1 MIDPYAKTNAKLV
14 RKTLT
19 IYKRI
24 IMKDKKNFIIYTI
37 LVPLNRLINY
47 VLVPLIFSLIIQHLI
62 LHPGDWGYPL
72 ILLGVTLVLAFISAL
87 SANIGLKR
95 QFNHEEVMST
105 ELTEQAMS
113 KLLSHSDQ
121 FFANKKVGSLSGDV
135 MSFTRSIIV
144 FLDTLYLNASSI
156 LVNFVASLII
166 IGIMAPILLIPLGLV
181 TGLLVYQSVSA
192 LNHRRS
198 LRNKRKFHTSQLNGL
213 VADVI
218 GNNQIVRFFAT
229 RKNEVRKIITK
240 RKELEQIASDEID
253 IIMRESTIRQLTLF
267 SFQILTMLVCVFLF
281 SSNLLSLAALIFTV
295 TYLGRLASS
304 LYEVTP
310 IIRNLEQAFI
320 DAADITEILD
330 IVPEVKDIP
339 SASDLTVKGGAINF
353 NAIDFAYKDSDSDSV
368 IKSLSLSIA
377 AGERVGL
384 AGPSGGGKTTLSKLV
399 LRFADLQGGSIT
411 IDGQDISQVSQDSL
425 HRAIAYVPQEAYL
438 FHRSLRENI
447 AYGHPN
453 ATDKEIMAAVKQ
465 ANALEFIEKL
475 PKGLDTI
482 VGERGVKLSG
492 GQRQRIAIARA
503 ILKNAPILVLD
514 EATSALDSESE
525 KLIQEALVK
534 LMKGRTSIVIA
545 HRLSTI
551 AKLDRIVVLTDGEIA
566 EQGTHGDLLEA
577 KGTYARLWGHQ
588 SGGFIED

>member
-1 MIDPYAKTNAKLV
+1 M
-14 RKTLT
+14 
-19 IYKRI
+19 
-24 IMKDKKNFIIYTI
+24 
-37 LVPLNRLINY
+37 
-47 VLVPLIFSLIIQHLI
+47 
-62 LHPGDWGYPL
+62 
-72 ILLGVTLVLAFISAL
+72 
-87 SANIGLKR
+87 
-95 QFNHEEVMST
+95 
-105 ELTEQAMS
+105 
-113 KLLSHSDQ
+113 
-121 FFANKKVGSLSGDV
+121 
-135 MSFTRSIIV
+135 
-144 FLDTLYLNASSI
+144 
-156 LVNFVASLII
+156 
-166 IGIMAPILLIPLGLV
+166 
-181 TGLLVYQSVSA
+181 
-192 LNHRRS
+192 
-198 LRNKRKFHTSQLNGL
+198 
-213 VADVI
+213 
-218 GNNQIVRFFAT
+218 
-229 RKNEVRKIITK
+229 
-240 RKELEQIASDEID
+240 
-253 IIMRESTIRQLTLF
+253 
-267 SFQILTMLVCVFLF
+267 
-281 SSNLLSLAALIFTV
+281 LSLAALIFTV

-304 LYEVTP
+304 LFEITP

-330 IVPEVKDIP
+330 VTAEVKDIP
-339 SASDLTVKGGAINF
+339 RAAALKVNGGAIDF
-353 NAIDFAYKDSDSDSV
+353 NMIDFAYKDSESDSV

-447 AYGHPN
+447 AYGNPA
-453 ATDKEIMAAVKQ
+453 ATDEQIMAAVKQ
-465 ANALEFIEKL
+465 ANASEFIDKL

-503 ILKNAPILVLD
+503 ILKDAPILVLD

-525 KLIQEALVK
+525 KLIQEALIK

-551 AKLDRIVVLTDGEIA
+551 AKLDRIVVLANGEIA
-566 EQGTHGDLLEA
+566 EQGTHTELLEA

>member
-1 MIDPYAKTNAKLV
+1 MTDPYAKTNSKLV
-14 RKTLT
+14 KKTMA
-19 IYKRI
+19 IFKSAVMR
-24 IMKDKKNFIIYTI
+24 DKKSFAMYSTFIPI
-37 LVPLNRLINY
+37 NRLINY
-47 VLVPLIFSLIIQHLI
+47 VLVPLLFSLIIQHLI
-62 LHPGDWGYPL
+62 LQPGDWGYPL
-72 ILLGVTLVLAFISAL
+72 ILLGITLVLAVVSAK
-87 SANIGLKR
+87 SATVGLKR
-95 QFNHEEVMST
+95 LFTHEEIMST
-105 ELTEQAMS
+105 ELAEQAMN

-135 MSFTRSIIV
+135 IGFSRSIII
-144 FLDTLYLNASSI
+144 FFDSLYLNAGSI
-156 LVNFVASLII
+156 IVNFIASLII
-166 IGIMAPILLIPLGLV
+166 IAIMAPLLLIPLTIV
-181 TGLLVYQSVSA
+181 TGLLIYQSVTA
-192 LNHRRS
+192 LNHRRP
-198 LRNKRKFHTSQLNGL
+198 LRNARKFHTSQLTGI
-213 VADVI
+213 VADI
-218 GNNQIVRFFAT
+218 LGNNQIVRFFAT
-229 RKNEVRKIITK
+229 SKHEVLRVTKK
-240 RKELEQIASDEID
+240 RKEIEEIGNQEID
-253 IIMRESTIRQLTLF
+253 MILRESATRQLTLF
-267 SFQILTMLVCVFLF
+267 VFQILTMLACIFLF
-281 SSNLLSLAALIFTV
+281 TSNMLSLAALIFTV

-304 LYEVTP
+304 LFEITP

-330 IVPEVKDIP
+330 VTAEVKDIP
-339 SASDLTVKGGAINF
+339 RAAALKVNGGAIDF
-353 NAIDFAYKDSDSDSV
+353 NMIDFAYKDSESDSV

-447 AYGHPN
+447 AYGNPA
-453 ATDKEIMAAVKQ
+453 ATDEQIMAAVKQ
-465 ANALEFIEKL
+465 ANASEFIDKL

-503 ILKNAPILVLD
+503 ILKDAPILVLD

-525 KLIQEALVK
+525 KLIQEALIK

-551 AKLDRIVVLTDGEIA
+551 AKLDRIVVLANGEIA
-566 EQGTHGDLLEA
+566 EQGTHTELLEA

>member
-1 MIDPYAKTNAKLV
+1 MTDPYAKTNSKIV
-14 RKTLT
+14 KRTLAVYKAT
-19 IYKRI
+19 IL
-24 IMKDKKNFIIYTI
+24 KDKKKFIIYTT
-37 LVPLNRLINY
+37 LVPINRLVNY
-47 VLVPLIFSLIIQHLI
+47 VLVPLLFSLIIQHLI
-62 LHPGDWGYPL
+62 LQPGDWGYPL
-72 ILLGVTLVLAFISAL
+72 LLLGVTLILAIISAF
-87 SANIGLKR
+87 SVNKGLKL

-105 ELTEQAMS
+105 ELYEQSMS

-121 FFANKKVGSLSGDV
+121 FFADRKVGSLAGDV
-135 MSFTRSIIV
+135 MSFSRSIIL

-156 LVNFVASLII
+156 IVNFAASLII
-166 IGIMAPILLIPLGLV
+166 IGIMAPILLIPLSLV
-181 TGLLVYQSVSA
+181 TGLLVYQSISA
-192 LNHRRS
+192 INHRRV
-198 LRNKRKFHTSQLNGL
+198 LRNKRKHYTSQLNGL
-213 VADVI
+213 IADII
-218 GNNQIVRFFAT
+218 GNNQIIRFFAT
-229 RKNEVRKIITK
+229 GKNEVKKIVTK
-240 RKELEQIASDEID
+240 RKELEKIASDEID

-267 SFQILTMLVCVFLF
+267 TFQIITMLICIFLF

-304 LYEVTP
+304 LYEITP
-310 IIRNLEQAFI
+310 IIRSIEQAFI

-330 IVPEVKDIP
+330 ITSEVKDIP
-339 SASDLTVKGGAINF
+339 RAAALNVKGGAINF
-353 NAIDFAYKDSDSDSV
+353 NAIDFAYKDSDNDSV

-411 IDGQDISQVSQDSL
+411 IDGQDISQISQDSL

-447 AYGHPN
+447 AYGNPS

-465 ANALEFIEKL
+465 ANASEFIDKL
-475 PKGLDTI
+475 PNGLDTI

-503 ILKNAPILVLD
+503 ILKDAPILVLD

-551 AKLDRIVVLTDGEIA
+551 AKLDRIVVLADGEIA
-566 EQGTHGDLLEA
+566 EQGTHSELLET

-588 SGGFIED
+588 SGGFIEE